1 MGSSVGGQHRTVAMT
16 TVVRVTRAHVL
27 PASITAGGRQRRSR
41 ALLAVTASSVLA
53 LAACGGG
60 DDDADT
66 TTVPSTSTT
75 LPAPI
80 ITEPA
85 PIATTA
91 PITTSPASPVQYV
104 TEGASVMV
112 VNASRIDGAA
122 GRLSERLAA
131 VEFVMVDPG
140 NYTLGQLDVS
150 KIYVAPGDAAA
161 QAVAESLKA
170 GFGGGSIEVL
180 DLPAPPPTDSGSVNG
195 ATVLVAMGNDIA
207 DKTLDELQGIT
218 PPPTSAPDTATG
230 DDTATASE
238 TASDT
243 ATG

>member
-1 MGSSVGGQHRTVAMT
+1 MT

-41 ALLAVTASSVLA
+41 ALLAVTASFVLA

-66 TTVPSTSTT
+66 TTIPSTSTT
-75 LPAPI
+75 LAAPVV
-80 ITEPA
+80 TDPEPIVTV
-85 PIATTA
+85 PPVTT
-91 PITTSPASPVQYV
+91 PPASPVQYV

-131 VEFVMVDPG
+131 VEFTVVDPG

-150 KIYVAPGDAAA
+150 KIYFDPANAEA

-170 GFGGGSIEVL
+170 AFGGGSIEVL
-180 DLPAPPPTDSGSVNG
+180 ELPSPPPTDSGEVNG
-195 ATVLVAMGNDIA
+195 AGVLVAMGNDIA

-218 PPPTSAPDTATG
+218 PPPTSAPDTATA
-230 DDTATASE
+230 DETATGSE

-243 ATG
+243 AAD

>member
-1 MGSSVGGQHRTVAMT
+1 MT
-16 TVVRVTRAHVL
+16 TVVGVTRAHVL

-41 ALLAVTASSVLA
+41 ALLAVTASSLLA

-60 DDDADT
+60 DDEADT

-75 LPAPI
+75 QPAPI
-80 ITEPA
+80 VETPET
-85 PIATTA
+85 IATT
-91 PITTSPASPVQYV
+91 PPPTSPTPETVQYV

-122 GRLSERLAA
+122 GRMSERLAA
-131 VEFVMVDPG
+131 VEFVMVEPG

-150 KIYVAPGDAAA
+150 KIYFAAGDAAA

-170 GFGGGSIEVL
+170 GLGGGSIEVL
-180 DLPAPPPTDSGSVNG
+180 ELPAPPPTDSGSLNG
-195 ATVLVAMGNDIA
+195 ATVLVAMGNDTA

-218 PPPTSAPDTATG
+218 PPPTSAPE
-230 DDTATASE
+230 TATATEEESGTASD